1 MSTEIRSAREAMTIF
16 KILGI
21 KEITTERQRKNGTQ
35 VFELPIIHAWGPHK
49 ESQKPLR
56 FATYSS
62 GYVRNVTGN
71 LASYYQINKKK
82 GGNGYRFETTERIL
96 IPSWE
101 ERLIYLA
108 KFIIKNYY
116 KKPTYLISDWTMNN
130 MKEQYKLANDLR
142 NQTDKLPFGDE
153 CESEVF
159 HEGDKFL
166 CSTDVEEFVRQ
177 DVQVIINGH
186 RYNLS

>member
-1 MSTEIRSAREAMTIF
+1 LNNMEYMSTEIRSAREAMTIF

-21 KEITTERQRKNGTQ
+21 KEVTTMRQRKNGTQ
-35 VFELPIIHAWGPHK
+35 VFELPIQQMWQTLNP
-49 ESQKPLR
+49 KPIR
-56 FATYSS
+56 FACYKS
-62 GYVRNVTGN
+62 GYVRNVSPSN
-71 LASYYQINKKK
+71 SSAYQINQTKIVPS
-82 GGNGYRFETTERIL
+82 GYKDWTRTERKL

-116 KKPTYLISDWTMNN
+116 QKPTYLISDYAIKCL
-130 MKEQYKLANDLR
+130 KEAYYEQNK
-142 NQTDKLPFGDE
+142 TGLPFN
-153 CESEVF
+153 EVPWNTVSPA
-159 HEGDKFL
+159 D
-166 CSTDVEEFVRQ
+166 